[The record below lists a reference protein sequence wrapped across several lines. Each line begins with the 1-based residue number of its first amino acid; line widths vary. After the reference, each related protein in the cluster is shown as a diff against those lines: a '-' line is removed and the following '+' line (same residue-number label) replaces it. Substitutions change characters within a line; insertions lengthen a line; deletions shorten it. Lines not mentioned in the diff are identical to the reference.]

1 MSKIKDFLSNL
12 NKNEVVLNC
21 LYCAAVVMGI
31 YAFMVINGD
40 LSEATVKVNHLA
52 KMQQNNE
59 QVISQLSQKIDEL
72 QKTGGCGCN
81 KE

>member
-1 MSKIKDFLSNL
+1 
-12 NKNEVVLNC
+12 
-21 LYCAAVVMGI
+21 MGI

-59 QVISQLSQKIDEL
+59 KVISQLSQKIDEL

>member
-1 MSKIKDFLSNL
+1 MEMISFAKAYLKAERELRKECD
-12 NKNEVVLNC
+12 E
-21 LYCAAVVMGI
+21 
-31 YAFMVINGD
+31 MVINGD

-59 QVISQLSQKIDEL
+59 KVISQLSQKIDEL
-72 QKTGGCGCN
+72 QKTGCGCN